1 MEDQVSKLIRRLFK
15 TLISAI
21 AFVITV
27 ILSFSVISY
36 FYSPTIAADENV
48 TETKLSKSEIEELI
62 EQPNP
67 AERDKGVKALLNAA
81 DSDTTWA
88 LKTILAGI
96 TIEETY
102 LANSKEYYFRD
113 VYTSYYNLQ
122 KYVQD
127 LGVLGSASTEL
138 IQNLAD
144 SLSPDQKPW
153 ANIALGYNR
162 VPSVHEK
169 LRDLI
174 IKGPTPLHKAMAAEA
189 IAAYDEEADVTIL
202 YNAFR
207 EEGNSIDWRM
217 VGSDISGFDPVAMAA
232 QKSLE
237 QLGYKIDV
245 NSWNLDLI
253 KLKP

>member
-1 MEDQVSKLIRRLFK
+1 M
-15 TLISAI
+15 ISAI
-21 AFVITV
+21 AFAITV
-27 ILSFSVISY
+27 ISGFSVISY

-48 TETKLSKSEIEELI
+48 TATKLSKSEIEELI

-81 DSDTTWA
+81 DSDTAWA
-88 LKTILAGI
+88 VKMILAGI
-96 TIEETY
+96 RVEEEY

-113 VYTSYYNLQ
+113 VYISYYNLQ
-122 KYVQD
+122 KYVRD
-127 LGVLGSASTEL
+127 LGFLGTGSIEL

-162 VPSVHEK
+162 VPSVHEI

-174 IKGPTPLHKAMAAEA
+174 IKGPNPLHKAMAAEA
-189 IAAYDEEADVTIL
+189 IAAYDDEADVTIL

-207 EEGNSIDWRM
+207 EKGNSMDWKV
-217 VGSDISGFDPVAMAA
+217 VGSDISGFDPVAMAT